1 MDIFEIIERDHNKL
15 RELGQQIMDTHDHQ
29 QRKEIFS
36 QYRENLQSHERAEE
50 RFFYIALLAD
60 DKSQDEARHSIA
72 EHDEIEELIESTDND
87 ADTDM
92 WTARFKELH
101 ELVTHHM
108 EEEEEEIFRVAR
120 EVLSDRQK
128 DDLAIRYDQMF
139 SEHRI
144 HH

>member
-1 MDIFEIIERDHNKL
+1 MDIFEIIERDHASL
-15 RELGQQIMDTHDHQ
+15 RELGQQIMDTYDHE

-36 QYRENLQSHERAEE
+36 QYRENLKSHERAEE

-72 EHDEIEELIESTDND
+72 EHEEIEELIEQTDDD
-87 ADTDM
+87 ADTEM
-92 WTARFKELH
+92 WLAGFEELH
-101 ELVTHHM
+101 ELVLHHM

-120 EVLSDRQK
+120 DVLSDRQK

-139 SEHRI
+139 SELRV

>member
-1 MDIFEIIERDHNKL
+1 MDIFEIIERDHASL
-15 RELGQQIMDTHDHQ
+15 RELGQQIMDTYDHE

-36 QYRENLQSHERAEE
+36 QYRENLKSHERAEE

-72 EHDEIEELIESTDND
+72 EHEEIEELIEQTDDD
-87 ADTDM
+87 ADTEM
-92 WTARFKELH
+92 WLAGFEDLH
-101 ELVTHHM
+101 ELVLHHM

-120 EVLSDRQK
+120 DVLSDRQK

-139 SEHRI
+139 SELRV